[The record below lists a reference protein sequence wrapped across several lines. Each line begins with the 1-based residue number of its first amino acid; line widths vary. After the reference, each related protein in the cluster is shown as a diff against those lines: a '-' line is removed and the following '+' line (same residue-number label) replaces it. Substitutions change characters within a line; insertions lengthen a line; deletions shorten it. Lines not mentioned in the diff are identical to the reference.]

1 MGILRRFDMQ
11 TNLNLRSQII
21 GIPARR
27 TQRQRQARR
36 HAQSKIDEEKKAAD
50 DSAGQQADSAVR
62 ESTPDP
68 LPKASR
74 AEIPKIPPSRRES
87 SSSQKVGLLQGVLEE
102 TRLISWP
109 TPVQAL
115 KDTATVV
122 ALVALLAT
130 VLFAL
135 NTALT
140 EGSKQLYSLRDPEHP
155 LFSRK
160 N

>member
-87 SSSQKVGLLQGVLEE
+87 SSSQKVGLLQVVFLP
-102 TRLISWP
+102 RLLWNKRTTCERWTSE
-109 TPVQAL
+109 L
-115 KDTATVV
+115 HG
-122 ALVALLAT
+122 LH
-130 VLFAL
+130 
-135 NTALT
+135 N
-140 EGSKQLYSLRDPEHP
+140 H
-155 LFSRK
+155 
-160 N
+160 